1 MLTLKR
7 RHVVM
12 GTAAIASTFPF
23 IRRAQA
29 ETITF
34 KVATGLAPDHPTNI
48 RLGGAAKRVL
58 AESKGR
64 LRFLLFPNNQL
75 GGEEDL
81 LHQVYSG
88 AVQIYLIGGLVISSI
103 VPMAAL
109 DGTGFAFKSYDQV
122 WPAMDGKLGSFIRAA
137 IMKSG
142 LYVTEKIWDLGFREI
157 TSSTHPIRTVQDL
170 SGFTIRVPAGN
181 AYNQLFQALGAAPE
195 TLQYPEVYSA
205 LQTGIVDGQENP
217 VGLIVTSKFYEVQ
230 KYCSFTN
237 HMWQGFW
244 CLVNQKAW
252 DSLPADLQQIA
263 ERNLD
268 QSGLAQ
274 RQDLARLNDSYIKTL
289 KTAGI
294 IMNDV
299 DSAPFREKLKASGYY
314 TNVRKKLG
322 EEAWSLL
329 EEASGAQLG

>member
-1 MLTLKR
+1 MMKIKR
-7 RHVVM
+7 RDM
-12 GTAAIASTFPF
+12 LAGAAAAGSLAFGP
-23 IRRAQA
+23 RAQA
-29 ETITF
+29 ETVTF
-34 KVATGLAPDHPTNI
+34 KVATGLAPNHPTNI
-48 RLGGAAKRVL
+48 RLGEASKRIL
-58 AESKGR
+58 AESNGR
-64 LRFLLFPNNQL
+64 LKLLLFPNNQL

-88 AVQIYLIGGLVISSI
+88 AVQIYLIGGFVISSV

-122 WPAMDGKLGSFIRAA
+122 WPAMDGKLGSYIRAA

-142 LYVTEKIWDLGFREI
+142 LYVTGKIWDLGFREI
-157 TSSTHPIRTVQDL
+157 TSSTHPIRTVHDL

-181 AYNQLFQALGAAPE
+181 AYNRLFEALGAAPE

-244 CLVNQKAW
+244 CLINQKAW
-252 DSLPADLQQIA
+252 NTLPADLQEIA

-294 IMNDV
+294 VMNDV
-299 DSAPFREKLKASGYY
+299 DSAPFRERLKTSGYY
-314 TNVRKKLG
+314 ANARKGFG

-329 EEASGAQLG
+329 EEASGADLG